1 MSRFVISGP
10 GGGAINRL
18 EINTFVKNDKY
29 FSLYIQALRT
39 SKDSFWLN
47 KQTNA
52 QKCPSELM
60 YTKESQAALQSFFQ
74 IGGIHGLPYIPWDG
88 VTVNPPVDPDAQW
101 AGYCTHGSVLFP
113 TWHRPYVSAFEV
125 NFNYAFIS

>member
-1 MSRFVISGP
+1 MSRFIISGP
-10 GGGAINRL
+10 GGGAINRV
-18 EINTFVKNDKY
+18 EIHTFVKDEKH

-39 SKDSFWLN
+39 SNDIFWFK

-52 QKCPSELM
+52 QQCSSELF

-74 IGGIHGLPYIPWDG
+74 VGGIHGLPYIPWDG
-88 VTVNPPVDPDAQW
+88 VTGIPNPSW
-101 AGYCTHGSVLFP
+101 GGYCTHGSVLFP

-125 NFNYAFIS
+125 NFNYALIS

>member
-10 GGGAINRL
+10 GGGATNRL
-18 EINTFVKNDKY
+18 EIHTFVKNDKY

-39 SKDSFWLN
+39 LNDIFWFD
-47 KQTNA
+47 KRTNA
-52 QKCPSELM
+52 QQCPSELM

-74 IGGIHGLPYIPWDG
+74 VGGIHGLPNIPWDG
-88 VTVNPPVDPDAQW
+88 VTGIPNPRW
-101 AGYCTHGSVLFP
+101 GGYCTHGSVLFP

-125 NFNYAFIS
+125 IFNNTLIS